1 MNSDNYLERNRELEK
16 ANRILQKKLERC
28 EKERK
33 QLETDITAKEFLLKQ
48 VISELEN
55 SQSVLASRSE
65 ELEITLQNLQA
76 MQAKMLQSEKMS
88 ALGQIVAGVAHE
100 INNPVNFIHA
110 NISYLKEYSEDAL
123 QLIKL
128 YQSYFPNP
136 PSEIQTLEDEID
148 LEFLQA
154 DSTKILQSM
163 KFGTERIR
171 AIVLS
176 LRNFSR
182 FDEAELKAV
191 DVHQG
196 IDSTLLILMH
206 RLKATLNR
214 PEIVVVKNYG
224 ILPTVECYAGQ
235 LNQVFINI
243 LTNAID
249 ALEIVDASQN
259 SPQITIRTSVIDS
272 NWIEIA
278 IADTGA
284 GIPESIQSQIFN
296 PFFTTKPVGKG
307 TGMGL
312 AISYQIV
319 CEKHGGKLD
328 CFSTIGKGTEF
339 RIQIPIQ

>member
-33 QLETDITAKEFLLKQ
+33 QLETDITGKEFLLKQ
-48 VISELEN
+48 VNNELEN

-110 NISYLKEYSEDAL
+110 NISYLKEYSEDTL

-136 PSEIQTLEDEID
+136 PSEIQTLEDDID

-163 KFGTERIR
+163 KVGTGRIH

-196 IDSTLLILMH
+196 IDNTL
-206 RLKATLNR
+206 
-214 PEIVVVKNYG
+214 
-224 ILPTVECYAGQ
+224 
-235 LNQVFINI
+235 
-243 LTNAID
+243 
-249 ALEIVDASQN
+249 
-259 SPQITIRTSVIDS
+259 
-272 NWIEIA
+272 
-278 IADTGA
+278 IADTGV